1 MRQRLSQERAVDGVR
16 SSEKS
21 HWEPREGNLR
31 SHLATEA
38 SASQPAVNVKPFLKK
53 KLGFCPNNSIT

>member
-1 MRQRLSQERAVDGVR
+1 MTCVKDSAVDGVR

-31 SHLATEA
+31 SHLATDA